1 MEHERKRIP
10 TLVELCTRKAI
21 DNLRY
26 LGDVG
31 ELDLYLLKDIV
42 AHCTVDQLAHI
53 ENSTKGRDLSP
64 VTDSLWKR
72 FYEQQFGVEST
83 NLAIKR
89 MKQKH
94 VFFKWKQLYEAKTKE
109 REEAQNR
116 VAEKLKQRYAES
128 LAQKQSR
135 QIRICSK
142 IPPSGGKRSFWGG
155 GASSTISNFKSP
167 LMKKAKIE
175 CLNSPEAKIHAT
187 MRKNALQRNNLT
199 FKSAPSPVKPN
210 NLRGMDPSASS
221 KAAKPAVR
229 K

>member
-128 LAQKQSR
+128 LAR
-135 QIRICSK
+135 
-142 IPPSGGKRSFWGG
+142 